1 MPEVPDNPTPE
12 GDDGAASD
20 GSRGDRKPS
29 LPRATATFR
38 MLQARTNISELQLSE
53 EVVRDA
59 VALQGQR
66 LGNDDRRSER
76 EYQDKKETRRLSFVL
91 AIIAPIAV
99 VAIIVFLVIYDEGG
113 LLGYILSGIGGLIAG
128 AFGGYGY
135 ANRPR

>member
-1 MPEVPDNPTPE
+1 MPEAPDNLTPE

-38 MLQARTNISELQLSE
+38 TLQARTNISELQLSE

-66 LGNDDRRSER
+66 LSNDDRQSER
-76 EYQDKKETRRLSFVL
+76 EYQDRRRVSFLSFIV
-91 AIIAPIAV
+91 AIVVIIAV